1 MLVAAGATFGLLEAV
16 SGFLPSYT
24 VFMLWLIPIG
34 GVGILLA
41 TACNS
46 MLQLSAAPHMQ
57 ARVMALYTT
66 VFIGCA
72 PLGSLLVGWLGG
84 QVGPQWSLF
93 VGGVISLAAAVG
105 SALYYVRSQRLEIRM
120 TEQLRWPRLITR
132 DEIVEEA
139 LTADVR
145 AR

>member
-1 MLVAAGATFGLLEAV
+1 
-16 SGFLPSYT
+16 
-24 VFMLWLIPIG
+24 
-34 GVGILLA
+34 
-41 TACNS
+41 

-72 PLGSLLVGWLGG
+72 PLGSLLVGWLGD

-93 VGGVISLAAAVG
+93 FGGAISLAAALG
-105 SALYYVRSQRLEIRM
+105 SALYYVRSQQLAIRM
-120 TEQLRWPRLITR
+120 SDQLWWPRLISR
-132 DEIVEEA
+132 DEIVKEA
-139 LTADVR
+139 LTADAQ